1 MLSGTRIATL
11 FQSSGLAGGTQT
23 EGAGNILIASSRVIM
38 AIIRFG
44 AGAVSRRKYS
54 TYNTI
59 NRLESPFSIK
69 SFDKSLGGRF
79 ACVIISGCWQA
90 QMFRLDRFWNR
101 GNRTRV
107 LLVSGVL
114 LVAIAVFDWRT
125 KPYFAVGF
133 LYLFPI
139 MLAAGFLPRW
149 AIAVLGVV
157 CAYLAESFSY
167 LDPADA
173 NVRLSFGALAMV
185 GSGLFISEVSRN
197 HQLSLAAQERVQV
210 LVETSPAAI
219 VTVDENGFIE
229 LGNRAAAELLLSPDG
244 RLIGHP
250 IAEFLPELH
259 RALRREDGPQFRT
272 TMQCRGL
279 RGNGES
285 FLANVWFS
293 TYMRGATPKLAA
305 IIADVSEEHGAR
317 NGSDSAVLD
326 HQARTP
332 LNAREIEVLRSVCQ
346 GLANKEIAAK
356 MNISD
361 SGVKNTLQQ
370 LFGKT
375 EVRTRSQLVR
385 VALERYRDL
394 L

>member
-1 MLSGTRIATL
+1 
-11 FQSSGLAGGTQT
+11 
-23 EGAGNILIASSRVIM
+23 
-38 AIIRFG
+38 
-44 AGAVSRRKYS
+44 
-54 TYNTI
+54 
-59 NRLESPFSIK
+59 
-69 SFDKSLGGRF
+69 
-79 ACVIISGCWQA
+79 
-90 QMFRLDRFWNR
+90 MFRLDWFWDR
-101 GNRTRV
+101 ENRTRV
-107 LLVSGVL
+107 LLVSAVL
-114 LVAIAVFDWRT
+114 LLAIAVFDWRT

-157 CAYLAESFSY
+157 CAYLAETFSY

-173 NVRLSFGALAMV
+173 NVRFSFGALALA
-185 GSGLFISEVSRN
+185 GCGLFISEVSRN
-197 HQLSLAAQERVQV
+197 HKLSLAAQERVQV

-219 VTVDENGFIE
+219 VTIDENGFIE
-229 LGNRAAAELLLSPDG
+229 LANRAAAELLFSPDG

-293 TYMRGATPKLAA
+293 TYMKGATPKLAA
-305 IIADVSEEHGAR
+305 IIADVSEEQDTP
-317 NGSDSAVLD
+317 NGSHSGVLD

-332 LNAREIEVLRSVCQ
+332 LNPREIEVLRLVCQ